1 MELTDVEGLFDHI
14 MSINPTLTPFPLAQ
28 LKKSGSLLELR
39 TAVTET
45 ERVWSQEVAKL
56 KVVCFYLPC
65 RASHVLVA
73 YAELASACLGS
84 LMCAEPFSRV
94 QVEFCVLK
102 SFYSSGL
109 VRRLQDIQLRVVSDH
124 LARRSTSPSE
134 CVVCFE
140 EQWDFV
146 QPICT
151 HGICGKCF
159 VKMKRNT
166 LGKAPCLCCPLCRRP
181 FVVLAP

>member
-1 MELTDVEGLFDHI
+1 MELTDVEELFKHI
-14 MSINPTLTPFPLAQ
+14 QSSNRELTPFPFAR
-28 LKKSGSLLELR
+28 LKKSGSLSELC

-56 KVVCFYLPC
+56 KVACFYLPC
-65 RASHVLVA
+65 RSSHVLVA
-73 YAELASACLGS
+73 YSELASACLSS

-94 QVEFCVLK
+94 QMEFCASK

-109 VRRLQDIQLRVVSDH
+109 VRRLQDIQLRVVLDH
-124 LARRSTSPSE
+124 LAQRGTKHSE

-140 EQWDFV
+140 EQRDFV
-146 QPICT
+146 QAVCT
-151 HGICGKCF
+151 HGICCRCF
-159 VKMKRNT
+159 VQMKKNT

-181 FVVLAP
+181 FVVLP

>member
-1 MELTDVEGLFDHI
+1 MELTDVEGLFERI
-14 MSINPTLTPFPLAQ
+14 QSSNRELTPFPFAR

-65 RASHVLVA
+65 RPPHVLVA
-73 YAELASACLGS
+73 YAELASACLSS

-94 QVEFCVLK
+94 QVEFCPSK

-109 VRRLQDIQLRVVSDH
+109 VRRLQDIQLRVVPDH
-124 LARRSTSPSE
+124 LARRGATPSE
-134 CVVCFE
+134 CVVCLE
-140 EQWDFV
+140 EQRDFV
-146 QPICT
+146 HPVCT
-151 HGICGKCF
+151 HEICCRCF
-159 VKMKRNT
+159 VRMKRHT
-166 LGKAPCLCCPLCRRP
+166 LGRAPCLCCPLCRRP
-181 FVVLAP
+181 FVVLP